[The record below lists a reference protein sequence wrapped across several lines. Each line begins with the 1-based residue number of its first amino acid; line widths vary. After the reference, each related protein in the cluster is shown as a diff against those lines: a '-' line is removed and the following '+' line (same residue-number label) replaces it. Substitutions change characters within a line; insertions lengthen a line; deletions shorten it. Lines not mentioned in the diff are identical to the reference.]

1 MATEIGTE
9 NADLAK
15 SEFGK
20 LLADDAC
27 SFEFF
32 QAVALLQRLRDDTG
46 NVGGFAAPEDEAV
59 RFSANPRLGFPASEI
74 QQLTMQGDK
83 PAEMMVNF
91 MGLTGP
97 SGVLPYVYSELILER
112 LRAKDTS
119 LAAFFEIFDNRA
131 ISLFYRA
138 WERSRFQVNY
148 AMGMRDLFSRYLLD
162 LLGLGTEGLRD
173 RQNIEDEALMPFI
186 CLLAMQSRSAQSLEQ
201 VLAAYFEVPVE
212 IIQFSGGWYSIDPST
227 QCSMGEREAM
237 SCQIGVGAVV
247 GDAVWN
253 RQSRARIRIGPVPLE
268 TYREFLPDGSAFSG
282 VRAITRF
289 FSNDCVE
296 FELQLVLERSD
307 VPTIHLDS
315 DAAAPARL
323 GWTAWAKTKPMGID
337 PDDTILAL

>member
-1 MATEIGTE
+1 MGTEIGT
-9 NADLAK
+9 ATAGLAK
-15 SEFGK
+15 SAIGK
-20 LLADDAC
+20 LLAEDAC

-32 QAVALLQRLRDDTG
+32 QAVALLQRLKDDMG
-46 NVGGFAAPEDEAV
+46 HVGGFAAPDDEAV
-59 RFSANPRLGFPASEI
+59 RFTANPRLGFPASEI
-74 QQLTMQGDK
+74 QQLAMKEDE

-112 LRAKDTS
+112 LRAKDTN
-119 LAAFFEIFDNRA
+119 LAAFFEIFDHRA

-138 WERSRFQVNY
+138 WERSRFHVNY
-148 AMGMRDLFSRYLLD
+148 AMGNRDLFSRYLLD
-162 LLGLGTEGLRD
+162 LLGLGTEGLRG
-173 RQNIEDEALMPFI
+173 RQSIEDEALMPFVGLI
-186 CLLAMQSRSAQSLEQ
+186 AMQSRSAQSLQQ

-212 IIQFSGGWYSIDPST
+212 IIQFSGGWYSIDQST
-227 QCSMGEREAM
+227 QCAVDEKENM

-253 RQSRARIRIGPVPLE
+253 RQGGIRIRIGPVPLGV
-268 TYREFLPDGSAFSG
+268 YREFLPDGSAFAG

-289 FSNDCVE
+289 FCNDCID
-296 FELQLVLERSD
+296 FELQLVLERAE
-307 VPTIHLDS
+307 VPTVHLDS
-315 DAAAPARL
+315 DAATPARL

>member
-1 MATEIGTE
+1 METKIGTE
-9 NADLAK
+9 TAGLAESAFSDLLAK
-15 SEFGK
+15 
-20 LLADDAC
+20 DAC

-32 QAVALLQRLRDDTG
+32 QAVALLQRLKGDMHH
-46 NVGGFAAPEDEAV
+46 VGGFIAPEDEAV

-74 QQLTMQGDK
+74 QQLAMRGDR

-119 LAAFFEIFDNRA
+119 LAAFLEIFDHRV

-148 AMGMRDLFSRYLLD
+148 ALKSRDLFSRYLLD
-162 LLGLGTEGLRD
+162 LLGLGTHGLRD
-173 RQNIEDEALMPFI
+173 RQSIEDEALMPFVS
-186 CLLAMQSRSAQSLEQ
+186 LLAMQSRSAQSLEQ
-201 VLAAYFEVPVE
+201 VLAAYFEVP
-212 IIQFSGGWYSIDPST
+212 IQVMQFTGTWYSIDEST
-227 QCSMGEREAM
+227 QCAM
-237 SCQIGVGAVV
+237 DDKEDASCQIGIGAVA

-253 RQSRARIRIGPVPLE
+253 PPGRARIRLGPVPLE
-268 TYREFLPDGSAFSG
+268 TYREFLPEGSAFQA

-289 FSNDCVE
+289 FTNDCLD
-296 FELQLVLERSD
+296 FELQLVLERKD
-307 VPTIHLDS
+307 VPTVELNS
-315 DAAAPARL
+315 DAGAPARL
-323 GWTAWAKTKPMGID
+323 GWTSWAKTAPMGMD